1 MQPDSQLGLIFDSP
15 PNYSMR
21 RIEMLDGEVW
31 FLPHLFDETESNHL
45 FTDLMEHIKWNQET
59 IKYYGKDIN
68 LPRLTAWYGDKETSY
83 TYSHISNSP
92 HPWTPTLIYIKNRI
106 EGVASAQFNSV
117 LLNLYRDGNDGVS
130 WHQDNERELGKE
142 PVIGSVSLGQTR
154 RFQFRHKTRKDLSRI
169 DVDLTNGSFLIMKG
183 KTQQCWQHQIPKTAK
198 PVKPRIN
205 LTFRFIY

>member
-1 MQPDSQLGLIFDSP
+1 MQSANDLQLSITFDVDAKCV
-15 PNYSMR
+15 MH
-21 RIEMLDGEVW
+21 RIEMPDAEVW
-31 FLPHLFDETESNHL
+31 FLPQLFDETESNQL
-45 FTDLMEHIKWNQET
+45 FKDLMEHIKWNQET
-59 IKYYGKDIN
+59 IQYYGKELN

-92 HPWTPTLIYIKNRI
+92 YPWTPTLTYIKNRI
-106 EGVASAQFNSV
+106 EGIAKTTFNSV

-169 DVDLTNGSFLIMKG
+169 DVDLTNGSFLI
-183 KTQQCWQHQIPKTAK
+183 I
-198 PVKPRIN
+198 
-205 LTFRFIY
+205 